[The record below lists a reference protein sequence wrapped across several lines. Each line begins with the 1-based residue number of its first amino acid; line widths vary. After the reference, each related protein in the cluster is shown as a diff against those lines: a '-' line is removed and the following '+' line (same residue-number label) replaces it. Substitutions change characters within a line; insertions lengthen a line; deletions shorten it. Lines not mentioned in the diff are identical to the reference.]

1 MEEVETL
8 YEKKVNALLD
18 KMFGETP
25 SELKAITKMTLM
37 NNVLTDDMKHTLIKL
52 REKQLEEMRM
62 IQEEMEMTLDASGNV
77 VPIAKEESPRQS
89 DIRVIYHDN

>member
-37 NNVLTDDMKHTLIKL
+37 NNVLTEDMKQTLIKL
-52 REKQLEEMRM
+52 REKQLEEARM
-62 IQEEMEMTLDASGNV
+62 IQEEMEMTLDSSGNV
-77 VPIAKEESPRQS
+77 VPVKEESPRQS
-89 DIRVIYHDN
+89 DIKVIYHD